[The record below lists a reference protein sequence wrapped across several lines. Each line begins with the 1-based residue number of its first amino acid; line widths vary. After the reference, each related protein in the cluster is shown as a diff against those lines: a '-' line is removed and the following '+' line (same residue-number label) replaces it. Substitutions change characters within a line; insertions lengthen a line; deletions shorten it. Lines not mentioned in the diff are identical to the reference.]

1 MPKPSHLEL
10 LSLGTRAVDP
20 HRLVLALGGGYTLEN
35 LQSGCG
41 RLPIRD
47 QLVLRQQVAN
57 FAPWLKWRGLV
68 TNSQFADLWSFATD
82 KTPVLQISPASRARL
97 EHSLAT
103 IDRTNNYHNVQC
115 NALFMLAL
123 GLGIHPRHAYTLT
136 LLDIARIRSLLKS
149 LHCYTQWAW
158 TYIDKLVT
166 NRGAHLRKGRYVP
179 QLFITYGTGVPIDLA
194 TAHGL
199 ASRWKSLY
207 SLNAREAILAHR
219 TMAVE
224 FAGNRRAI
232 TTLYKEIFTANEK
245 HPGRYSTPSDSGV
258 PVPATTPEPDPGGN
272 ATITHPYW
280 DGTAR
285 DTQSLKSISTAL
297 QLATHRHFVRYR
309 YLVARRDY
317 DHRQYLLRSHAEPL
331 DSHLV

>member
-10 LSLGTRAVDP
+10 LSKGTQSFTPD
-20 HRLVLALGGGYTLEN
+20 RLFLALGGAYTHEN
-35 LQSGCG
+35 LLAACG

-47 QLVLRQQVAN
+47 QRLLRQMVRN
-57 FAPWLKWRGLV
+57 FTPWLKWRGLV
-68 TNSQFADLWSFATD
+68 TNSQFADLWEFATD

-97 EHSLAT
+97 EHALAT
-103 IDRTNNYHNVQC
+103 IDRTNVYHNVQC
-115 NALFMLAL
+115 NAMFMLAL

-166 NRGAHLRKGRYVP
+166 NRGVHLRRGHYVP

-224 FAGNRRAI
+224 FAGNRRKI
-232 TTLYKEIFTANEK
+232 TSLYKEIFTANEK

-258 PVPATTPEPDPGGN
+258 PVPPVTPPSDP
-272 ATITHPYW
+272 TPLTHPYW

-285 DTQSLKSISTAL
+285 DTQSLKSIATAL
-297 QLATHRHFVRYR
+297 QLATHRDFVRHR
-309 YLVARRDY
+309 YLVARRDHA
-317 DHRQYLLRSHAEPL
+317 HRQYLLGSYAESLNNDP
-331 DSHLV
+331 V